1 MTPDRRRR
9 RKRRPWLRLVVLGVL
24 AALIFAFGIAL
35 GESLEDNPAPA
46 HTVTQ
51 NQTFT
56 LQPESAT
63 VTVTTP

>member
-1 MTPDRRRR
+1 L
-9 RKRRPWLRLVVLGVL
+9 RPVALGLIVVVVFAIGV
-24 AALIFAFGIAL
+24 AL
-35 GESLEDNPAPA
+35 GESLDDNPAPA

-56 LQPESAT
+56 LKPESQT